1 MKKLYLP
8 FTTAILLVCAV
19 SLPAQTVQ
27 KTLVRSFDLGTA
39 NEIMLDLNGAVTVQT
54 WNTACVRVQ
63 MQIAL
68 DNVQESLLQTLV
80 TSGRYNLKGEVQ
92 GKIFGISAPGLRK
105 SLRSGDNL
113 LPERI
118 TFTVFA
124 PEGITVTLSNTKP
137 EALAEGAA
145 VLKPM

>member
-1 MKKLYLP
+1 MKKLSLP
-8 FTTAILLVCAV
+8 FTTIILLVCAV

-39 NEIMLDLNGAVTVQT
+39 NEIVLDLNGTVTVQT
-54 WNTACVRVQ
+54 WTTACVRVQ

-68 DNVQESLLQTLV
+68 DNVQESMLQTLV
-80 TSGRYNLKGEVQ
+80 TSGRYNLKGEAQ
-92 GKIFGISAPGLRK
+92 GKTFGISAPGLRK
-105 SLRSGDNL
+105 PLRAGENL

-118 TFTVFA
+118 AFTVFA
-124 PEGITVTLSNTKP
+124 PEGVTVTLSSAKP